1 MRTRSKV
8 LNTMLEIS
16 SSHGEL
22 ERICIA
28 HEARKKMPNIFNE
41 EMTKRYPGVPVLKT
55 GIGAVLATH
64 LGPAALGFLY
74 VPKNKSGAARK

>member
-1 MRTRSKV
+1 
-8 LNTMLEIS
+8 MLEIS

-28 HEARKKMPNIFNE
+28 HEGAEKDAE
-41 EMTKRYPGVPVLKT
+41 YLYGEMTKLYPGVPVLMT

-64 LGPAALGFLY
+64 LGPGCIGLF
-74 VPKNKSGAARK
+74 VRTKE